1 MDTIKNL
8 KEKIKILLLLWNI
21 LDTEVEK
28 WRKKNSPSCHL
39 TLQTKWFLTIK
50 HIFMVLIILLSVMI
64 YFRGG
69 KQIVNKLVNELSK
82 PVHIVSVKQ
91 AD

>member
-1 MDTIKNL
+1 
-8 KEKIKILLLLWNI
+8 
-21 LDTEVEK
+21 
-28 WRKKNSPSCHL
+28 
-39 TLQTKWFLTIK
+39 
-50 HIFMVLIILLSVMI
+50 MI

-69 KQIVNKLVNELSK
+69 KKIVNKLVNELSK